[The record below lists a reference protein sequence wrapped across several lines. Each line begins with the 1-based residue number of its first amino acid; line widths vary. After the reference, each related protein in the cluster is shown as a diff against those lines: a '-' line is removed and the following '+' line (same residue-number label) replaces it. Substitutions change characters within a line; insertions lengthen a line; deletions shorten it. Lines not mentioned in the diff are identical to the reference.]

1 MTTADRL
8 VQVADTPDRAKPTY
22 QLLALPPALLK
33 HLTDSIA
40 SDTGSQE
47 PIPLEIR
54 GAGSDSAVLVTL
66 NQTYSLRGVQNSNS
80 LCVCSTASTSK
91 RYLGAAH
98 DSKSDSAEE
107 PPAKRHKDEAVEIE
121 TVLHETLEV
130 VPTVARLERLETLLR
145 GTEFLGDD
153 AEAVAGSVQFLTF
166 DDLRSRLPASDA
178 EIRTALVRLRVVTK
192 DGFLRPLPPAYLRQ
206 LLPAVLSTLPLPAH
220 LAHPDAARKKKGT
233 ADKGKGPEIRA
244 LAVEAD
250 EQDLIDALDAV
261 ECGDEDLARQVLGFF
276 GTRDASGKRTK
287 WALDATALI
296 KELGIVIMA
305 EGGFGQQPL
314 APLSDKWKS
323 LAGGFAPVCDMGLLA
338 GLHLFRPAP
347 LSTVQYLPPARL
359 SPDPATRFAEL
370 FTLQPRWLET
380 EMSLFVDDLTGGD
393 KKKRDALVLKFVRK
407 VKEKDVTF
415 WTARNLWA

>member
-1 MTTADRL
+1 MASLSTLSCARRAERSRDPTRRDAARHLSAGRVSAASNALSSRMTTADRL
-8 VQVADTPDRAKPTY
+8 VQFADTPDRAKPTY

-54 GAGSDSAVLVTL
+54 GEGSDSAVLVTL

-153 AEAVAGSVQFLTF
+153 AEAVAGSVQVRFQTGARAHSPVRESAMARADPAWNALQFLTF

-261 ECGDEDLARQVLGFF
+261 ECGDEDLARQVLGLF

-305 EGGFGQQPL
+305 EGGVRFGFS
-314 APLSDKWKS
+314 LSRVS
-323 LAGGFAPVCDMGLLA
+323 GLVGECA
-338 GLHLFRPAP
+338 I
-347 LSTVQYLPPARL
+347 
-359 SPDPATRFAEL
+359 
-370 FTLQPRWLET
+370 PR
-380 EMSLFVDDLTGGD
+380 G
-393 KKKRDALVLKFVRK
+393 
-407 VKEKDVTF
+407 
-415 WTARNLWA
+415 